1 MENLK
6 TYRIDSDIASQSL
19 NPAKLSNEINDS
31 LSVNG
36 LEAINTEGNF
46 FHIIGTSI
54 ENESSLDQVVNEHV
68 SSSQSD
74 DLLSE
79 YVKYEKDGKKY
90 FNEIRARL
98 VSDYHNG
105 TKSSLDI
112 YTIEDKLE
120 KVTARVRRGDWM
132 TAAYELSNIL
142 PEDIIDQTL
151 YNDISTGI
159 ATYIVNNY
167 TQT

>member
-68 SSSQSD
+68 SLSQSD
-74 DLLSE
+74 DLLSK

-90 FNEIRARL
+90 FNEI
-98 VSDYHNG
+98 
-105 TKSSLDI
+105 SSVCM
-112 YTIEDKLE
+112 K
-120 KVTARVRRGDWM
+120 KVETNLFKFIDL
-132 TAAYELSNIL
+132 TSFISSHQLSF
-142 PEDIIDQTL
+142 
-151 YNDISTGI
+151 
-159 ATYIVNNY
+159 
-167 TQT
+167 